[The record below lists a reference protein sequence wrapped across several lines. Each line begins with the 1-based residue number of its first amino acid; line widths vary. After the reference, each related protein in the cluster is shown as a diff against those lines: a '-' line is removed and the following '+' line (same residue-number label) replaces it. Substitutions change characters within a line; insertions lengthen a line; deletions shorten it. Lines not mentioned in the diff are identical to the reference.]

1 MREEIC
7 AMTAPTEEFEGRLR
21 RVGVVPVVTVED
33 AASAV
38 PLARALLAGGI
49 DVIEVTLRTPAAVEA
64 IRQIAAEMP
73 EMVVGAGTVLSEKQ
87 LLESVAAGAR
97 FIVSP
102 GLTPVIAEAGL
113 AAPVPL
119 LAGVATASEAMF
131 AAESGLT
138 FLKFFPAETSGGA
151 AALKAL
157 GAPLPHIR
165 FCPTGGID
173 AAKAPSYLALPNV
186 VCIGGSWMASPQAVK
201 AGDWATITKLAS
213 EASKLAPAA

>member
-1 MREEIC
+1 
-7 AMTAPTEEFEGRLR
+7 MTAPTEEFEGRLR

-87 LLESVAAGAR
+87 LLESVSAGAR

>member
-1 MREEIC
+1 
-7 AMTAPTEEFEGRLR
+7 MTAPTKEFEGRLR

-49 DVIEVTLRTPAAVEA
+49 DVIEVTLRTPAAIEA

>member
-1 MREEIC
+1 
-7 AMTAPTEEFEGRLR
+7 MTAPTEEFEGRLR

-33 AASAV
+33 VASAV